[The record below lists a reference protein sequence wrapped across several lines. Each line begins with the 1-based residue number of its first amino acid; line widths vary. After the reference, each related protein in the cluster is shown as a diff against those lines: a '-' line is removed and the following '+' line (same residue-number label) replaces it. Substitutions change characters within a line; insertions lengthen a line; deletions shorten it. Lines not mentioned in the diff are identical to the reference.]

1 MVRLYPYDNVKNLKI
16 WHFVVV
22 IYLKLSALYSIV
34 ERTSKTNGLFQLS
47 VLHFILHEW
56 ANILSADGFLNHC
69 LEKLSWIGWRTNLE
83 HTRISGCF
91 AIPEEIMFQW
101 RKRDKSIPCIE
112 FVYINESSLRS
123 NTKYFCYI
131 AVRIKRH
138 LWMLEILQTKL
149 IIKKIFRLLYC
160 TNL

>member
-1 MVRLYPYDNVKNLKI
+1 MEGKFHQKIIMVRLYPYDNVKNLKI

-83 HTRISGCF
+83 HTRISGYI

-112 FVYINESSLRS
+112 FVYINESSLR
-123 NTKYFCYI
+123 
-131 AVRIKRH
+131 IKH
-138 LWMLEILQTKL
+138 EIL
-149 IIKKIFRLLYC
+149 LLYRC
-160 TNL
+160 PN